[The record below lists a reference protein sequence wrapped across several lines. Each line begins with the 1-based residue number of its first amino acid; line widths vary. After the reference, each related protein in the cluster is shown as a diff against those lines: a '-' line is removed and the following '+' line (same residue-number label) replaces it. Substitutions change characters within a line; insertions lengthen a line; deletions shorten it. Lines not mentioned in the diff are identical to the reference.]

1 MCSSQ
6 PRATLPTSAA
16 TKGQWVYCDARILS
30 RARTYMSKYSTLR
43 GFATRGMI
51 TSAGQADTVIRAGQA
66 DLVLMA
72 REFLREMLFSPPTPP
87 SN

>member
-1 MCSSQ
+1 
-6 PRATLPTSAA
+6 
-16 TKGQWVYCDARILS
+16 
-30 RARTYMSKYSTLR
+30 MSKYSTLR

-72 REFLREMLFSPPTPP
+72 REFLRELLFSPPTPP